1 MSNLLEVNNIYK
13 RIKGKEIL
21 KGISFNL
28 EKGKVLGIMG
38 PNGQGKTTLLNVI
51 QGFLKADNG
60 EIKVDGNLQSSL
72 TKNDISFLQDVNI
85 FNKSMRIKDAIS
97 LYEDFFSDFDKEKM
111 DYYLDFMNL
120 DNLARIRDL
129 SKGMM
134 EKFNLSL
141 ALSRKAKL
149 YMLDEPIS
157 GVDPVAREKIL
168 DAILENLSE
177 DSSMIITTHYIGE
190 LERIFDEVIF
200 LGDGKIVEQ
209 GDAEELREK
218 YKGSIDE
225 IYRKTFAE

>member
-1 MSNLLEVNNIYK
+1 MSNLLEVNNISK

-28 EKGKVLGIMG
+28 EQGKVLGIMG

-60 EIKVDGNLQSSL
+60 EIKVDGNPQSAL

-85 FNKSMRIKDAIS
+85 FNNSMKIKDAIS
-97 LYEDFFSDFDKEKM
+97 LYVDFFNDFDKEKM

-120 DNLARIRDL
+120 DSSSRIRDL

-141 ALSRKAKL
+141 ALSRRAKL

-157 GVDPVAREKIL
+157 GVDPVSREKIL

-200 LGDGKIVEQ
+200 LGDGKIIEY

-218 YKGSIDE
+218 FKGSIDE
-225 IYRKTFAE
+225 IYRKIFAE

>member
-1 MSNLLEVNNIYK
+1 MSNLLEVNNISK
-13 RIKGKEIL
+13 GIKGKEIL

-28 EKGKVLGIMG
+28 GQGKVLGIMG

-60 EIKVDGNLQSSL
+60 EIKINGNPQSAL

-85 FNKSMRIKDAIS
+85 FNKSMRIKDAIN
-97 LYEDFFSDFDKEKM
+97 LYVDFFDDFDKEKVN
-111 DYYLDFMNL
+111 YYLDFMNL
-120 DNLARIRDL
+120 DSSSRIKDL

-200 LGDGKIVEQ
+200 LGDGKIIEY

-225 IYRKTFAE
+225 IYRKIFAE

>member
-1 MSNLLEVNNIYK
+1 MSNLLEVNNISK
-13 RIKGKEIL
+13 SIKGKEIL
-21 KGISFNL
+21 REISFNL

-51 QGFLKADNG
+51 EGFLKADNG
-60 EIKVDGNLQSSL
+60 EVKVDGNKSGALA
-72 TKNDISFLQDVNI
+72 KNDIAFLQDTNI
-85 FNKSMRIKDAIS
+85 FNKSMKIKDAIN
-97 LYEDFFSDFDKEKM
+97 LYFDFFYDFDKEKM
-111 DYYLDFMNL
+111 DYYLEFMNL
-120 DNLARIRDL
+120 DKSARIKYL

-141 ALSRKAKL
+141 TLSRKAKL

-157 GVDPVAREKIL
+157 GVDPVSREKIL

-200 LGDGKIVEQ
+200 LGDGKIIEH
-209 GDAEELREK
+209 GDAENLREK

-225 IYRKTFAE
+225 IYRKIFAE

>member
-1 MSNLLEVNNIYK
+1 MSNLLEVNNISK

-28 EKGKVLGIMG
+28 EQGKVLGIMG

-51 QGFLKADNG
+51 QGLLKADNG
-60 EIKVDGNLQSSL
+60 EIKVDGNPQSAL

-85 FNKSMRIKDAIS
+85 FNKSMKIKDAIR
-97 LYEDFFSDFDKEKM
+97 LYVDFFNDFDKEKM

-120 DNLARIRDL
+120 DSSSRIRDL

-141 ALSRKAKL
+141 ALSRRAKL

-157 GVDPVAREKIL
+157 GVDPVSREKIL

-200 LGDGKIVEQ
+200 LGDGKIIEH

-218 YKGSIDE
+218 YKESIDQ
-225 IYRKTFAE
+225 IYRKIFAE

>member
-1 MSNLLEVNNIYK
+1 MSNLLEVNNISK
-13 RIKGKEIL
+13 KIKSKEIL

-60 EIKVDGNLQSSL
+60 EIKVDGNPQSAL

-85 FNKSMRIKDAIS
+85 FNNSMKIKDAIS
-97 LYEDFFSDFDKEKM
+97 LYVDFFNDFDKEKM

-120 DNLARIRDL
+120 DSSSRIRDL

-141 ALSRKAKL
+141 ALSRRAKL

-157 GVDPVAREKIL
+157 GVDPVSREKIL

-200 LGDGKIVEQ
+200 LGDGKIIEQ

-218 YKGSIDE
+218 HKGSIDE
-225 IYRKTFAE
+225 IYRKIFAE

>member
-1 MSNLLEVNNIYK
+1 MSNLLEVNNISK

-51 QGFLKADNG
+51 QGLLKADNG
-60 EIKVDGNLQSSL
+60 EIKVDGNPQSAL

-85 FNKSMRIKDAIS
+85 FNKSMKIKDAIS
-97 LYEDFFSDFDKEKM
+97 LYVDFFNDFDKEKM

-120 DNLARIRDL
+120 DSSYKIRDL

-141 ALSRKAKL
+141 ALSRRAKL

-157 GVDPVAREKIL
+157 GVDPVSREKIL

-200 LGDGKIVEQ
+200 LGDGKIIEH

-218 YKGSIDE
+218 YKESIDQ
-225 IYRKTFAE
+225 IYRKIFAE

>member
-1 MSNLLEVNNIYK
+1 MSNLLEVNNISK

-28 EKGKVLGIMG
+28 EQGKVLGIMG

-60 EIKVDGNLQSSL
+60 EIKVDGNPQSAL

-85 FNKSMRIKDAIS
+85 FNKSMKIKDAIS
-97 LYEDFFSDFDKEKM
+97 LYVDFFNDFDKEKM

-120 DNLARIRDL
+120 DSSSKIRDL

-141 ALSRKAKL
+141 ALSRRAKL

-157 GVDPVAREKIL
+157 GVDPVSREKIL

-200 LGDGKIVEQ
+200 LGDGKIIEH

-218 YKGSIDE
+218 YKESIDQ
-225 IYRKTFAE
+225 IYRKIFAE

>member
-1 MSNLLEVNNIYK
+1 MENLLEVNNISK
-13 RIKGKEIL
+13 RINGKEIL
-21 KGISFNL
+21 KGINFNL

-38 PNGQGKTTLLNVI
+38 PNGQGKTTLLNTI

-60 EIKVDGNLQSSL
+60 EIKIDGNELGFA
-72 TKNDISFLQDVNI
+72 TKNDISFLQDTNI
-85 FNKSMRIKDAIS
+85 FNKSMKIKDAIK
-97 LYEDFFSDFDKEKM
+97 LYSDFFNDFSKEKM
-111 DYYLDFMNL
+111 DYYLNFMNL
-120 DNLARIRDL
+120 DGSVRIREL

-141 ALSRKAKL
+141 TLSRDTKL

-157 GVDPVAREKIL
+157 GVDPVSREKIL
-168 DAILENLSE
+168 DAILEKLSE

-200 LGDGKIVEQ
+200 LDDGMVIEQ
-209 GDAEELREK
+209 GDAEELRVK

-225 IYRKTFAE
+225 IYRKVFAE